1 MSGMIM
7 TIMKKE
13 FARFF
18 GDKRMVFTTVLLPG
32 LMIYIMYSFMG
43 SAITDQFTSAEDHVY
58 AIHTVNL
65 PDSLSALKSHESVA
79 LTEESAESVEALK
92 EEIEAQETE
101 LLVIFPENFDA
112 EVAAYDS
119 LTAQTAAPAV
129 EIYYNSVFT
138 ESGEAYSMVS
148 QMLEQYEASLANK
161 FDVNA
166 DAEKRFDLAT
176 ERDMTG
182 QFFSMMLPMLLMSF
196 LFSACVAIAPE
207 SIAGEKERGTIAT
220 LLVTPIKRS
229 ELALGKILSLSAI
242 GLLGGVSSFLGTM
255 LAIPKMMGGVA
266 DGGMNAAV
274 YSGTDYLMTLLVI
287 LSTVLLI
294 IGVISILSGMAKSVK
309 EAGTWATP
317 LMIIVMVVGITSMFG
332 DGAPSE
338 PYLYLI
344 PFYNSVQC
352 LNGIFSFSAVPVNL
366 AITVGC
372 NVVYMLVMAAVLA
385 KIFDS
390 EKIMYI

>member
-119 LTAQTAAPAV
+119 LTAAPAV

-182 QFFSMMLPMLLMSF
+182 QFFSMLLPMLLMSF

-338 PYLYLI
+338 PYLY
-344 PFYNSVQC
+344 PFITACSV
-352 LNGIFSFSAVPVNL
+352 
-366 AITVGC
+366 
-372 NVVYMLVMAAVLA
+372 
-385 KIFDS
+385 
-390 EKIMYI
+390 

>member
-119 LTAQTAAPAV
+119 LTAQTAPAV

-182 QFFSMMLPMLLMSF
+182 QFFSMLLPMLLMSF

>member
-1 MSGMIM
+1 
-7 TIMKKE
+7 
-13 FARFF
+13 
-18 GDKRMVFTTVLLPG
+18 
-32 LMIYIMYSFMG
+32 
-43 SAITDQFTSAEDHVY
+43 
-58 AIHTVNL
+58 
-65 PDSLSALKSHESVA
+65 
-79 LTEESAESVEALK
+79 
-92 EEIEAQETE
+92 
-101 LLVIFPENFDA
+101 
-112 EVAAYDS
+112 
-119 LTAQTAAPAV
+119 
-129 EIYYNSVFT
+129 
-138 ESGEAYSMVS
+138 
-148 QMLEQYEASLANK
+148 
-161 FDVNA
+161 
-166 DAEKRFDLAT
+166 
-176 ERDMTG
+176 
-182 QFFSMMLPMLLMSF
+182 
-196 LFSACVAIAPE
+196 
-207 SIAGEKERGTIAT
+207 
-220 LLVTPIKRS
+220 
-229 ELALGKILSLSAI
+229 
-242 GLLGGVSSFLGTM
+242 
-255 LAIPKMMGGVA
+255 
-266 DGGMNAAV
+266 MNAAV